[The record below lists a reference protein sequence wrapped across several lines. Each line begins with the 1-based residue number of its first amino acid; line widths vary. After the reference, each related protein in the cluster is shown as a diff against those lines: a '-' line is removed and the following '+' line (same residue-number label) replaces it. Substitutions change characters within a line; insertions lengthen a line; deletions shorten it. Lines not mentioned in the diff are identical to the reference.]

1 MFKIIKK
8 TPAVWQHELNGQIIH
23 LSSFGVV
30 ADISLQTFILRAL
43 NGSYF
48 PQQSV
53 GIADIIVIDET
64 DGSVE
69 ETFGTINELLNRL
82 VELNYTP
89 YIDANGIS
97 MDLQQVTDNGATT
110 TNAIETGNLT
120 IDEVNGGDP
129 CITTNQSLTDGFIIS
144 QHQDTDSNFA
154 ISVRFPATITGNRIV
169 DYPDGNGTL
178 ATQEWV
184 DANVPVAVESVNGQ
198 TGVVVLDADDISD
211 SSTTNKFVTSA
222 EKTTWNG
229 KQDALVSGT
238 NIKTIEGVN
247 ILGGGDLGY
256 FNQLAF
262 EQNFGYLTPIVGTTN
277 YSSIRTTT
285 NVIQSGVSAD
295 FANGPSRMLYA
306 SITTA
311 GNFAFQRGTTG
322 GSFLLTSSLKFYWK
336 RRFFIDSNISG
347 TRFVCGLSNAFQL
360 AAPTNVEPDTL
371 INTIGVC
378 KLSTSNNLHFF
389 WNDATGTATTV
400 DLGANYPANNVTA
413 YFYDLEIFKEF
424 STANI
429 TLKLTRIDTSGNR
442 ISTTQVISTNYNNS
456 LSHSPII
463 YATNNATTGS
473 VRFFDYGTM
482 FKNYNLGWNTI

>member
-97 MDLQQVTDNGATT
+97 MNLQQVTDNGATT
-110 TNAIETGNLT
+110 TNPIVVQD
-120 IDEVNGGDP
+120 IDGKNTYYSFGLQHTSDDDLNV
-129 CITTNQSLTDGFIIS
+129 QSLDFETPTTTETILIPNESG
-144 QHQDTDSNFA
+144 TM
-154 ISVRFPATITGNRIV
+154 ATR
-169 DYPDGNGTL
+169 
-178 ATQEWV
+178 EWV
-184 DANVPVAVESVNGQ
+184 DANVPVAVESVNSQ
-198 TGVVVLDADDISD
+198 TGIVVLDADDISD
-211 SSTTNKFVTSA
+211 SATTNKFVTSA

-256 FNQLAF
+256 FNQLSF
-262 EQNFGYLTPIVGTTN
+262 EQNIGYITPNVGNTT
-277 YSSIRTTT
+277 YTGIRTTNSNSQT
-285 NVIQSGVSAD
+285 GQNAEFGYPA
-295 FANGPSRMLYA
+295 RMLYA
-306 SITTA
+306 SATTLGA
-311 GNFAFQRGTTG
+311 FATQRGTVG
-322 GSFLLTSSLKFYWK
+322 GNFIQNFNLKLYWK
-336 RRFFIDSNISG
+336 RRFQIDCNISG
-347 TRFVCGLSNAFQL
+347 SRFVCGLSNMFQL
-360 AAPTNVEPDTL
+360 ASPTNVEPDTL

-389 WNDATGTATTV
+389 WNDATGLATMV
-400 DLGANYPANNVTA
+400 DLGVNYPANNVTA
-413 YFYDLEIFKEF
+413 YYYDLEIYKE
-424 STANI
+424 SGTANI
-429 TLKLTRIDTSGNR
+429 TLKLTRIDASGNR
-442 ISTTQVISTNYNNS
+442 ISTSQVVSTNYNS
-456 LSHSPII
+456 GIIHSPVI
-463 YATNNATTGS
+463 YGTNNATAS
-473 VRFFDYGTM
+473 SFRFYDYGLI
-482 FKNYNLGWNTI
+482 FKHYNSQWNTI